1 MFGMPLLISALVFM
15 GVLLFITATY
25 SLIRTSE
32 EHRHVLRKLKYG
44 ILTRADSDDGGLSI
58 KERLG
63 KFFMGGIT
71 RLGDLAKPK
80 GGNEVSRIERDL
92 WHAGFRAKNA
102 AIFYSGI
109 KIFLAVLLPSVVL
122 VSQAYAY
129 RVKVAVLIV
138 PILIVSFFIG
148 FYLPDL
154 YVRFRVARRKR
165 KLVEGFPDAL
175 DLMVVCVEAGMGL
188 DAALNRV
195 TEEMKMTNKPLY
207 EEFRQLI
214 LELRAGK
221 SRRDALRSLALR
233 TGLEDVNSLVTLLI
247 QTDRFGTSIAQA
259 LRVHSDGMRT
269 KRHQRAEEMAAKL
282 PVKLLFPLIIFIFPS
297 LFVAI
302 LGPTLIQVFRLW
314 NGWAGR

>member
-58 KERLG
+58 VERLG

-80 GGNEVSRIERDL
+80 GENDASRIERDL

-109 KIFLAVLLPSVVL
+109 KIFLAVLLPSLVI

-138 PILIVSFFIG
+138 PIIVISFFIG
-148 FYLPDL
+148 FYLPNL
-154 YVRFRVARRKR
+154 YVSFRVRRRKR
-165 KLVEGFPDAL
+165 KLLEGFPDAL